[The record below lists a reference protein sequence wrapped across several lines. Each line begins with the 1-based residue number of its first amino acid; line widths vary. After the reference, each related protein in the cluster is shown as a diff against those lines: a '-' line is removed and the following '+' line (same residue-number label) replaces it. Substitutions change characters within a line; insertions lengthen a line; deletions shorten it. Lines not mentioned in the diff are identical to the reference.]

1 MKKLLALLFALLLL
15 LSLTAC
21 GGGEEPAAGT
31 GGDETLTRG
40 ALPEGARE
48 APENGEE
55 SPTLLDPADLD
66 LDLSICQPEEVYHEI
81 EHFNIDPS
89 GYVGLRLRVTGEIS
103 RYVSHD
109 KTFYYIGVR
118 DEDGCIENLE
128 LRFPGDGS
136 EPEGFPEDG
145 SVITVWGRLGTYTAQ
160 RDGKDRLCAVLT
172 DVQFTLQ
179 TDFRD

>member
-1 MKKLLALLFALLLL
+1 MKKLFALLLALMML
-15 LSLTAC
+15 LSLAAC

-40 ALPEGARE
+40 ALPEGERE
-48 APENGEE
+48 EPESGEE
-55 SPTLLDPADLD
+55 SPILLDPADLD

-89 GYVGLRLRVTGEIS
+89 GYVGLRLRVTGELS
-103 RYVSHD
+103 RFESHD

-145 SVITVWGRLGTYTAQ
+145 SVITVWAAWGPTPPSGTARTGSAP
-160 RDGKDRLCAVLT
+160 C
-172 DVQFTLQ
+172 
-179 TDFRD
+179 